1 MLIVLLIT
9 VTIWIRERNRHNLRR
24 LESQLERETLQRK
37 IMSMHIAASDT
48 DSFLYT
54 FASIN
59 PNFTRRLKEA
69 YPDLSP
75 MDHKLAA
82 FAALN
87 LDIKQVARILG
98 IKPESVKQSR
108 WRLRRKL
115 GLAPEV
121 NLEDA
126 LKPYLDEDPE

>member
-1 MLIVLLIT
+1 MRQMRT
-9 VTIWIRERNRHNLRR
+9 K
-24 LESQLERETLQRK
+24 LEKETLQHK
-37 IMSMHIAASDT
+37 IMSMQIANKDN

-59 PNFTRRLKEA
+59 PNFTQRLKEA
-69 YPDLSP
+69 YPELSP
-75 MDHKLAA
+75 MDLKLAA

-87 LDIKQVARILG
+87 LDINQVARILG
-98 IKPESVKQSR
+98 IKTESVKQSR

-115 GLAPEV
+115 GLTAGQ

-126 LKPYLDEDPE
+126 LKPYLDNAPG

>member
-1 MLIVLLIT
+1 
-9 VTIWIRERNRHNLRR
+9 
-24 LESQLERETLQRK
+24 
-37 IMSMHIAASDT
+37 MHIAASDT

-75 MDHKLAA
+75 MDLKLAA